1 MPVGSRKLST
11 RAVGI
16 QAGANHP
23 VCDRDC
29 DSVANMTDE
38 VSCSPTTFTSR
49 WLRWLIYSLI
59 WLLGVLVVRPFTF
72 ISFVTKPR
80 SRRVPALDNP
90 ILTMKASSIA
100 AAIRTRKLRAEDVVA
115 AFVERIKAVN
125 PVVNA
130 VVDQRFADAM
140 QDARDIDAKL
150 DAGDESIA
158 DMPLLG
164 VPFTVKESIAVKGLS
179 FRGGQPV
186 RDGEERCAREDAPS
200 VARLRAA
207 GAVPLCVTNT
217 PESCLWWESYNAYT
231 GSTLNPYDTRL
242 TAGGSSG
249 GEGALLGSAASIM
262 GLGSDIAGSCRL
274 PAFFCGVAGHKP
286 TPAVVP
292 WKGHAPECDD
302 PRWPNFFTQAPM
314 ARYVSDLPLALKV
327 LAGDKA
333 PQLRLDEKV
342 DLRSVRVYYIESEP
356 SSACSDRVG
365 AEVRAAMARAV
376 QHLRARGLDVQP
388 LQLAG
393 LEDAFGSAAIA
404 MLQLRRVHT
413 VHYDPARPD
422 SMHRAW
428 PELWRF
434 LTCRSRSTLHS
445 VIAGV
450 LFAIAT
456 RTPER
461 LVRAADA
468 HRTALG
474 ARLEAALGTDA
485 VLLYPSLPE
494 PAHRIGLFWCKLL
507 NSSYLM
513 VFNALGLPVTQ
524 VPLGLG
530 QSGRPVGLQVAANK
544 YQDRLSLTIGQELE
558 AAFGGWVPPPSK
570 E

>member
-1 MPVGSRKLST
+1 M
-11 RAVGI
+11 I
-16 QAGANHP
+16 AG
-23 VCDRDC
+23 
-29 DSVANMTDE
+29 
-38 VSCSPTTFTSR
+38 SPTTFTSR

-100 AAIRTRKLRAEDVVA
+100 AAIRTRK
-115 AFVERIKAVN
+115 RIKAVN

-158 DMPLLG
+158 DMPLL
-164 VPFTVKESIAVKGLS
+164 GLS

-249 GEGALLGSAASIM
+249 GERFWALLPPSWAS
-262 GLGSDIAGSCRL
+262 
-274 PAFFCGVAGHKP
+274 
-286 TPAVVP
+286 AVVP